1 MSHVLWDFKKCHYL
15 IKFTQNTLIPVNCM
29 LYTATFGQLEIV
41 NNKKTHLGI
50 RLHVARVFW
59 YYGILWSSSMVP
71 HSTMIQPSDIIMLLV
86 WKCKVTLETY
96 SKHLRKCGC
105 LHIEKF
111 YGYSQPV
118 LSARSWNICTR
129 PDWEAPMLK
138 SGRDQKESRV
148 KNGPNFHN
156 VPLRLW

>member
-1 MSHVLWDFKKCHYL
+1 MSLPHKIHTKHINSCKLYAIYSNFWTTWNCQQQKKRTLVLGYMW
-15 IKFTQNTLIPVNCM
+15 PVF
-29 LYTATFGQLEIV
+29 FG
-41 NNKKTHLGI
+41 TM
-50 RLHVARVFW
+50 VFFEVLAW
-59 YYGILWSSSMVP
+59 YHTVP
-71 HSTMIQPSDIIMLLV
+71 WYKPSDIIMLLV

-156 VPLRLW
+156 LPLRLW

>member
-1 MSHVLWDFKKCHYL
+1 MRFFKMFTSYLPHYL
-15 IKFTQNTLIPVNCM
+15 IKFTQNTLANSCKLYAIYSNFWTTWNC
-29 LYTATFGQLEIV
+29 Q
-41 NNKKTHLGI
+41 KKTPLGI

-59 YYGILWSSSMVP
+59 NYGILWSSSMVP

-138 SGRDQKESRV
+138 SGSSTVILKQYIFS
-148 KNGPNFHN
+148 KND
-156 VPLRLW
+156 